1 MISFGTI
8 KIYDTSMLI
17 LLYFYFYMIPLKLIF
32 QSCLESRK
40 FPNEWK
46 KANLVPV
53 HNKSAKQILKTYRP
67 ISLLPI
73 AGTIFERLLYD
84 RMLEFF
90 IENNLISKN
99 QSGFRPGDSCI
110 NQFLSVT
117 HEIYQSFDDNHE
129 ARAIFSDISKAF
141 EKVWHKGLILKLK
154 INGISNK
161 ILNIVT
167 DFLSFRK

>member
-1 MISFGTI
+1 M
-8 KIYDTSMLI
+8 
-17 LLYFYFYMIPLKLIF
+17 
-32 QSCLESRK
+32 
-40 FPNEWK
+40 
-46 KANLVPV
+46 NLVPV
-53 HNKSAKQILKTYRP
+53 HNKGAKQILKNYRP

-73 AGTIFERLLYD
+73 AGTIFERLQYD

-110 NQFLSVT
+110 NQLLSVT
-117 HEIYQSFDDNHE
+117 HEIYQSFDDNLE

-141 EKVWHKGLILKLK
+141 DKVWHKGLILKLK
-154 INGISNK
+154 INGISDK

-167 DFLSFRK
+167 DFLSFRKKWVVVLVIAKPPLELVLKQVYRRAPYLDHYCF